1 MAKRLI
7 DEAGEY
13 VGKIVAVDFTG
24 GNIVWPPIWED
35 STFENQIPVR
45 AK

>member
-1 MAKRLI
+1 MPGDMAKRLI

-24 GNIVWPPIWED
+24 GNIV
-35 STFENQIPVR
+35 
-45 AK
+45 